1 MPDAVQCVTLI
12 GGVELSGITAQLRGI
27 NTHMNTLADLLS
39 SRVKAEMFR
48 LLFGTVDQELHV
60 REIERRSGLADATV
74 RQELKRLTRLGVVEL
89 RRDGNRTYYH
99 ANTEHPLFPDIRNLV
114 LKTSG
119 LSDVLREALAPSEVR
134 LAFVFGSLARG
145 KGRAESDIDLM
156 VIGTIGLRQLG
167 KLLSGVGAKLGR
179 EINPHVLT
187 PEEFAKRRK
196 TREHFITT
204 VLGEPRLFVIGN
216 EDELKAMGR

>member
-1 MPDAVQCVTLI
+1 MSHLRKHRWR
-12 GGVELSGITAQLRGI
+12 LSGKTAQLRGI
-27 NTHMNTLADLLS
+27 NAHMNSLADLLS
-39 SRVKAEMFR
+39 SRVKAEIFR
-48 LLFGTVDQELHV
+48 LLFGGAESELHV

-74 RQELKRLTRLGVVEL
+74 RQELKRLTRLGLVEP

-99 ANTEHPLFPDIRNLV
+99 ANTDHPLYPDIRNMV

-119 LSDVLREALAPSEVR
+119 LADFLREALTHSGVR
-134 LAFVFGSLARG
+134 LAFVFGSLASSNG
-145 KGRAESDIDLM
+145 KAGSDLDLM
-156 VIGTIGLRQLG
+156 VIGSISLRQLG
-167 KLLSGVGAKLGR
+167 KLLSGAATKLGR
-179 EINPHVLT
+179 ELNPHVLS

-204 VLGEPRLFVIGN
+204 VLSEPRLFVIGS